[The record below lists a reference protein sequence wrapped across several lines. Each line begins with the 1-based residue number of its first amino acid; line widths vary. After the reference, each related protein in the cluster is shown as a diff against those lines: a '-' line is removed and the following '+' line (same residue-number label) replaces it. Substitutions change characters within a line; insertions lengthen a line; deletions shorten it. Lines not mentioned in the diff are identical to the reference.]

1 MRTLPRK
8 IESCNGMFLQVQ
20 VYSTDSSSPVDNSGV
35 EHLHLNKQIL
45 VAARSQFEAAE
56 ADGIYWRGRSA
67 QEMNPEPSFWC
78 DIFEKQTR
86 STQAIAPF
94 TQHPNTFRSSAFSIT
109 T

>member
-56 ADGIYWRGRSA
+56 ADGIYWRGSSA
-67 QEMNPEPSFWC
+67 QEMNPEPSFW
-78 DIFEKQTR
+78 
-86 STQAIAPF
+86 SGAIYSRNEIASSHCALHLAPH
-94 TQHPNTFRSSAFSIT
+94 TSGH
-109 T
+109 